1 MLILTLQSI
10 YHWQQDENRNKD
22 RPVLPLHPGTTMQ
35 TTTSLAGKVDP
46 AAGVSDIASKPHSRC
61 AVPHHSSHTFLSS
74 LCKETSNSHHS
85 KYRYMPLI
93 TTNTGTSSHHN
104 KYGYMP
110 LITSTGTCLT
120 SQQIQ
125 VHASHH
131 SRCRYMSHITT
142 NTGIYIYITSKQIQ
156 VHASRHIHNKCRYVS
171 HITTNTGQVWT
182 CLTSQ

>member
-46 AAGVSDIASKPHSRC
+46 AAGVSDIASKPHPRC

-142 NTGIYIYITSKQIQ
+142 NTGIYITSKQIQ